1 MVRLLRI
8 LACALAVVA
17 LVPAMAHA
25 SNVREYQLQ
34 YSPVV
39 DGTQSLLIVTAIV
52 DPAAS
57 LPTSVTVPVPAGATL
72 MWSGEVLGGAAE
84 ADPFREASV
93 ESVGGMDLYTFTVS
107 ESRLAQVEVYL
118 GPATISGSRVEGGM
132 VWINPGD
139 EVPVSASVVAEPGAA
154 DLKATPAV
162 SGEVQTNSLGETL
175 HPLGGTRLPAGGS
188 YAIEVSWR
196 RGGAGDGDGA
206 VLPILLG
213 ALAIAVVALIVVLA
227 RERTKVRRAAS
238 AE

>member
-72 MWSGEVLGGAAE
+72 MWSGEVLGGAPA
-84 ADPFREASV
+84 AAAFRA
-93 ESVGGMDLYTFTVS
+93 
-107 ESRLAQVEVYL
+107 
-118 GPATISGSRVEGGM
+118 
-132 VWINPGD
+132 
-139 EVPVSASVVAEPGAA
+139 
-154 DLKATPAV
+154 
-162 SGEVQTNSLGETL
+162 
-175 HPLGGTRLPAGGS
+175 
-188 YAIEVSWR
+188 
-196 RGGAGDGDGA
+196 AGDKPGQFRS
-206 VLPILLG
+206 LPRGVHGKIQ
-213 ALAIAVVALIVVLA
+213 
-227 RERTKVRRAAS
+227 ERRALS
-238 AE
+238 ICCVSI